1 MKTVIPISNSP
12 NNTFSCKI
20 PVDNKNI
27 TLTFTTHFNEVA
39 GYWLV
44 SISNSEGIEL
54 IHNLPVLPSQNILS
68 QLTYMCIGSAC
79 IIKGDNLSEE
89 EWPSEE
95 SLGSNWYLVWSDTP

>member
-1 MKTVIPISNSP
+1 MRTIVPINNRP

-27 TLTFTTHFNEVA
+27 TFTFTTHFNEVA

-68 QLTYMCIGSAC
+68 QLTYMCIGSAY
-79 IIKGDNLSEE
+79 IIRGDSLSEE